1 MFNLKIKEAVGGGG
15 QGKAPTPLLNSDLRT
30 PAVYKFFSLP
40 SLPLSLIKGGDYN
53 FRSGNT
59 EHSPKLRM
67 LCRLWEKLS
76 KSSYCNKSIGLLLY
90 LWCFGLPRDCKLTL
104 VLFIFYRFQMQSSSI
119 LSSSDWSQRKAV
131 CWVKFALK
139 ISFISSLEN
148 VCNHLINYV

>member
-1 MFNLKIKEAVGGGG
+1 MF
-15 QGKAPTPLLNSDLRT
+15 
-30 PAVYKFFSLP
+30 Y
-40 SLPLSLIKGGDYN
+40 
-53 FRSGNT
+53 
-59 EHSPKLRM
+59 
-67 LCRLWEKLS
+67 RLWEKLS

-90 LWCFGLPRDCKLTL
+90 LWCFGLPWDCTLTL

-148 VCNHLINYV
+148 VCNHLINYVWTRDVELKMTFFKTMFVNILISICAWHVRSWLFFLGGGGELGNFHKFCWNCVSFLYIRLQ